1 MQLVKIAQDLV
12 GRAPTTAEIAK
23 IDTGTPLS
31 TLVDNYLHSDEFKDF
46 YFRRVRLYVES
57 HGTPE
62 QDEPARLW
70 TYIALNDRPFKEI
83 LTADYTVGTDWKKQT
98 RPAYYGKTGVL
109 TMKGFIQG
117 KPGLPHFN
125 YPAQVCEKFL
135 GYVFE
140 VPDEIL
146 QSRDGITAA
155 ATTDPNSVCYTCH
168 KVLTPLAYQRQ
179 YWDDDGAYRVH
190 DEFNLAID
198 ASDKGMVTSYP
209 FKGSGLEAFATQAQK
224 KERFVRTILQTHF
237 VWYFGRELRYDTDE
251 RGLYKRLWDVSAKS
265 NYAIR
270 PLIKA
275 LVLSPEYLSG
285 PTATPPTSK
294 PAHTRQKYPH
304 DQTGAV
310 PCPVGTGSGSRQRRV
325 DRVFRAARD
334 RNGPD

>member
-1 MQLVKIAQDLV
+1 M
-12 GRAPTTAEIAK
+12 
-23 IDTGTPLS
+23 
-31 TLVDNYLHSDEFKDF
+31 
-46 YFRRVRLYVES
+46 ES

-70 TYIALNDRPFKEI
+70 TYLCLNDLPFKQI
-83 LTADYTVGTDWKKQT
+83 LTADYTVGMDGKRME
-98 RPAYYGKTGVL
+98 RPPYFGKTGVL

-125 YPAQVCEKFL
+125 YPAQVTEKFL

-140 VPDEIL
+140 VPDEIV
-146 QSRDGITAA
+146 QSRSGITAA

-179 YWDDDGAYRVH
+179 YWDDEGNFRAH
-190 DEFNLAID
+190 DETGMALDDSDNNLVA
-198 ASDKGMVTSYP
+198 SYP
-209 FKGSGLEAFATQAQK
+209 YKGAGLEAFATQAQN

-251 RGLYKRLWDVSAKS
+251 RELYKRLWDVTVKN

-270 PLIKA
+270 PVIKA

-285 PTATPPTSK
+285 TVK
-294 PAHTRQKYPH
+294 PAPAPKTAPLQKRMAKLAAFH
-304 DQTGAV
+304 GKTAAGM
-310 PCPVGTGSGSRQRRV
+310 GTK
-325 DRVFRAARD
+325 
-334 RNGPD
+334 